1 MLVVCSCQFCNCLK
15 DHVLVAACFVP
26 NVHDKGCLG
35 VMFALPRTEIM
46 PPDKTSLTITAY
58 ANS

>member
-1 MLVVCSCQFCNCLK
+1 M
-15 DHVLVAACFVP
+15 LVAACFVP
-26 NVHDKGCLG
+26 NVHDKGCLD

-58 ANS
+58 ANSWCDIN

>member
-1 MLVVCSCQFCNCLK
+1 M

-26 NVHDKGCLG
+26 NVHDKGCLD
-35 VMFALPRTEIM
+35 VMFALSRTEIM